1 VVRLSLGRG
10 TMPDGSAAP
19 TARPGMRGL
28 VQLRVH
34 TARHTVAVPAMAT
47 FRDGARDAVWV
58 VKNGMAHQRTVR
70 LGAQGERLVQVV
82 EGLKAGERIVVRGA
96 DEVRDGEQVP

>member
-1 VVRLSLGRG
+1 
-10 TMPDGSAAP
+10 MPDGSAAP

-28 VQLRVH
+28 SSCGCTPRASGGG
-34 TARHTVAVPAMAT
+34 AREAT
-47 FRDGARDAVWV
+47 FRDGPRDAVWV
-58 VKNGMAHQRTVR
+58 VKNGVTHQRTVR

-96 DEVRDGEQVP
+96 DEVRDGEQVS